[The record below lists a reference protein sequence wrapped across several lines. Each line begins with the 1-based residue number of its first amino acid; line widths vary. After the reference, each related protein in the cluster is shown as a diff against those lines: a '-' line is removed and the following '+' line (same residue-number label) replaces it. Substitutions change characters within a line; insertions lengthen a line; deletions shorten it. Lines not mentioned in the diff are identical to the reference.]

1 MNVSSLTLNSRLAFF
16 FYCFSVDAL
25 PDLPL
30 LVWELWQADDGK
42 AFGGGARHDVRVRRP
57 GRSGMEVTAS
67 GLLQSHSQ
75 ARVSPELCCLAEG
88 WGVERLVG
96 LHRRDRP

>member
-30 LVWELWQADDGK
+30 LVWELWQADDGT

-57 GRSGMEVTAS
+57 GLVEPDRSDLAS
-67 GLLQSHSQ
+67 TT
-75 ARVSPELCCLAEG
+75 RE
-88 WGVERLVG
+88 ERHG
-96 LHRRDRP
+96 GHR